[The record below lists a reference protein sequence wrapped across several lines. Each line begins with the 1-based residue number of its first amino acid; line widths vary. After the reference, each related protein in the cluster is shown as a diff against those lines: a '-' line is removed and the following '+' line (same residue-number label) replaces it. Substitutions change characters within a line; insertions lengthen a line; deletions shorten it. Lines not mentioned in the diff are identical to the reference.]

1 MQFVKIQNCESF
13 VHMHTFSLNW
23 MILPF
28 CYHRQNLCRQNVIL
42 QKNRS
47 LQWKVN
53 LLLVFKRIN
62 LSSIRESSEV
72 NYCKKKL
79 RPGKGVFT
87 TLIPDCWTLETRLGK
102 MSVSGKLSLE
112 SENIR
117 HLLELHNP
125 SWQACGSIKLLVF
138 YSHSFPLFWKIEEWN
153 WCLCGNYI
161 SMKFCR
167 SKILCKYLLQ

>member
-1 MQFVKIQNCESF
+1 MQFVH
-13 VHMHTFSLNW
+13 VHTFFLNW

-53 LLLVFKRIN
+53 LLLLFKRIN
-62 LSSIRESSEV
+62 LCNISSIRESSEV
-72 NYCKKKL
+72 NYCKKNWDHAMVSL
-79 RPGKGVFT
+79 QPWSLTASTG
-87 TLIPDCWTLETRLGK
+87 ESRLGK
-102 MSVSGKLSLE
+102 MSNSGKLSLE

-117 HLLELHNP
+117 HLRELHNP

-138 YSHSFPLFWKIEEWN
+138 YSHSFPLFWKIKEWN
-153 WCLCGNYI
+153 WCLCGDV
-161 SMKFCR
+161 SA
-167 SKILCKYLLQ
+167 

>member
-1 MQFVKIQNCESF
+1 MQQIMQFVKIQNCERF
-13 VHMHTFSLNW
+13 VHVHTFSLNW

-79 RPGKGVFT
+79 SPRCLYNLDPWLLAQGYQ
-87 TLIPDCWTLETRLGK
+87 DLGK
-102 MSVSGKLSLE
+102 WATLE

-138 YSHSFPLFWKIEEWN
+138 YISIISIIWRIKEWN
-153 WCLCGNYI
+153 WCLCGNVI
-161 SMKFCR
+161 SINFCR
-167 SKILCKYLLQ
+167 SNLRSTMYLLQ